1 LTKVNN
7 NKHIHSLT
15 SIRGIAAL
23 WVVAY
28 HFWNDIVLL
37 FPVCEFLTPLMQVGN
52 YAVPFFF
59 ILSGFV
65 LTYNY
70 AHTFV
75 DLNWHKYFKFISLRL
90 AHIYPVHIVTLVFV
104 LCMITVARFK
114 GISITDSGY
123 TFDTFIQNVLL
134 IHTWVPNF
142 TLNWNYPAWA
152 VSSEWFAYLWFPIVS
167 VLMVNHL
174 KSLTTVIILLSLT
187 WLGSIAIYAMGNI
200 NFKELIVIIP
210 TFLTGMLL
218 HNLWIHLRQ
227 SYHPSV
233 FMPDISLIA
242 IILIPFLCSG
252 IVLISTYISL
262 FVVLI
267 LSLAFLQDSCRQY
280 WQSPPLI
287 ALGKASYSLYM
298 SHTLAQ
304 KLCYGFIPP
313 QRFVESG
320 IFVKG
325 GIVGLY
331 LGAIAL
337 FCIITYF
344 LIEKPSRKYFR
355 QVSEKLV

>member
-1 LTKVNN
+1 MTQVNS

-37 FPVCEFLTPLMQVGN
+37 FPIFDLFSPLMKVGN

-70 AHTFV
+70 SHTFA
-75 DLNWHKYFKFISLRL
+75 DLDWNKYFKFISLRL

-104 LCMITVARFK
+104 LCMITVARIR
-114 GISITDSGY
+114 GINLTDSGY
-123 TFDTFIQNVLL
+123 SLDGFIQNVLL

-167 VLMVNHL
+167 VFMVNRL
-174 KSLTTVIILLSLT
+174 KSLNMVIILMSFT

-200 NFKELIVIIP
+200 SFKELIVIIP

-218 HNLWIHLRQ
+218 HNLWVHLRH

-233 FMPDISLIA
+233 FTPDISLIA
-242 IILIPFLCSG
+242 IILLPFLCSG
-252 IVLISTYISL
+252 VVLISTYISL
-262 FVVLI
+262 FIVII
-267 LSLAFLQDSCRQY
+267 LSLAFLQDSCSQY
-280 WQSPPLI
+280 WQSKPLI
-287 ALGKASYSLYM
+287 FLGQTSYSLYM

-304 KLCYGFIPP
+304 KLCYGLIPP
-313 QRFVESG
+313 QRFAESD
-320 IFVKG
+320 IFIKA

-331 LGAIAL
+331 LIAIAL
-337 FCIITYF
+337 FWIATYF
-344 LIEKPSRKYFR
+344 LVEKPSRRYFR
-355 QVSEKLV
+355 QVSGKLG